1 MNGAANGVGILG
13 SFFGFGIQRRAI
25 AEKPVVRNHA
35 AIANLAQRVQA
46 QAKALDH
53 HWAELALLADELKAE
68 LKTIAPSEH
77 EVDRFALAVVR
88 QVNAMAGAA
97 ELAAEAAKIAETLA
111 ERKS

>member
-1 MNGAANGVGILG
+1 MIGAFFGIGAATETPRQACPASRG
-13 SFFGFGIQRRAI
+13 
-25 AEKPVVRNHA
+25 AERNLA
-35 AIANLAQRVQA
+35 AIGQIALRVQA

-97 ELAAEAAKIAETLA
+97 DLAADAARIAETLA